1 MCQHNHHAVDSIS
14 LSRPALLPIFT
25 ARVYCLRLLPVA
37 PLCHRVVARQLVE
50 VARKIPSE
58 LLVRAEGIVKGL
70 EAREAG
76 ERALESL

>member
-1 MCQHNHHAVDSIS
+1 MLCVNTITTPLIPYLFRGQ
-14 LSRPALLPIFT
+14 L
-25 ARVYCLRLLPVA
+25 YCPRLLPVA

-50 VARKIPSE
+50 VARKVPSE

>member
-1 MCQHNHHAVDSIS
+1 
-14 LSRPALLPIFT
+14 
-25 ARVYCLRLLPVA
+25 VA